1 MKKLSFKGIFVPTI
15 SLFLICLVV
24 AFLLAGTNELTKEP
38 IAQFQEQ
45 KADEAKLQV
54 CPYAVNFDGQEE
66 TDVPVELYRGF
77 DESGNLVGYAIPS
90 SHKGYGGEIEIM
102 VGISIDGEI
111 TGVNI
116 LSINET
122 PGLGMN
128 ATKENFRN
136 QFLGEVPDGGFSA
149 KSEDASKRK
158 IDALTGAT
166 ITSEAVSQA
175 VNKAIDVYRSLEGG
189 GN

>member
-1 MKKLSFKGIFVPTI
+1 MKKIKFKDIFVPTI

-24 AFLLAGTNELTKEP
+24 AFLLAGTNELTKGP
-38 IAQFQEQ
+38 IAESQAK

-54 CPYAVNFDGQEE
+54 CPEAVTFENAQGIEAE
-66 TDVPVELYRGF
+66 AYRGF

-102 VGISIDGEI
+102 VGVTIEGEI
-111 TGVNI
+111 KGVNI

-128 ATKENFRN
+128 ATKESFRN
-136 QFLGEVPDGGFSA
+136 QFLGEAPQNGFTA
-149 KSEDASKRK
+149 KGDISKQQ

-175 VNKAIDVYRSLEGG
+175 VNKALEVYNSLEGS

>member
-1 MKKLSFKGIFVPTI
+1 MKKISFKGIFVPTI
-15 SLFLICLVV
+15 TLFLICLVV

-38 IAQFQEQ
+38 IAELQAQ

-54 CPYAVNFDGQEE
+54 CPDAVSFDGQEE
-66 TDVPVELYRGF
+66 TDVPVEFYRGF

-102 VGISIDGEI
+102 VGINTQGEI

-128 ATKENFRN
+128 ATKETFRN
-136 QFLGEVPDGGFSA
+136 QFFGEVPENGFTA
-149 KSEDASKRK
+149 KDDPSKQK

-175 VNKAIDVYRSLEGG
+175 VNKAIDVYNSVEGG

>member
-1 MKKLSFKGIFVPTI
+1 MKNIKFKDIFVPTL

-38 IAQFQEQ
+38 IAQLQAK
-45 KADEAKLQV
+45 KADQAKLQV
-54 CPYAVNFDGQEE
+54 CPDAVTFDGQEE
-66 TDVPVELYRGF
+66 TDVPVEFYRGF
-77 DESGNLVGYAIPS
+77 DEEGNLVGYAIPS
-90 SHKGYGGEIEIM
+90 SHKGYGGEVEIM
-102 VGISIDGEI
+102 VGISSKGEI

-128 ATKENFRN
+128 ATKESFRN
-136 QFLGEVPDGGFSA
+136 QFLGEIPDKSFTA
-149 KSEDASKRK
+149 KDDPSKEK

>member
-1 MKKLSFKGIFVPTI
+1 MKKINFKDIFVPTI

-24 AFLLAGTNELTKEP
+24 AFLLAGTNELTKGP
-38 IAQFQEQ
+38 IAESQAK

-54 CPYAVNFDGQEE
+54 CPEAVSFDGQEE
-66 TDVPVELYRGF
+66 TDVPVEFYRGF

-90 SHKGYGGEIEIM
+90 SHKGYGGEVEIM
-102 VGISIDGEI
+102 VGITTEGEI

-128 ATKENFRN
+128 ATKESFRN
-136 QFLGEVPDGGFSA
+136 QFKGEIPEGGFTA
-149 KSEDASKRK
+149 KGDPSKQQ

-175 VNKAIDVYRSLEGG
+175 VNKALEVYSSLEGG

>member
-1 MKKLSFKGIFVPTI
+1 MKKISFRDIFVPTI
-15 SLFLICLVV
+15 SLFLICFVV
-24 AFLLAGTNELTKEP
+24 AVLLGGTNELTKEP
-38 IAQFQEQ
+38 IAQLQAQ

-54 CPYAVNFDGQEE
+54 CPDAVSFDGAKGL
-66 TDVPVELYRGF
+66 ELECYRGL
-77 DESGNLVGYAIPS
+77 DADGNVVGYAIPS

-102 VGISIDGEI
+102 VGISTQGEI
-111 TGVNI
+111 TGVTI

-128 ATKENFRN
+128 AKNESFTN
-136 QFLGEVPDGGFSA
+136 QFLTKVPDNGFTA
-149 KSEDASKRK
+149 KSDDASKEK

-175 VNKAIDVYRSLEGG
+175 VNKAIDVYKSLEGG

>member
-1 MKKLSFKGIFVPTI
+1 MKKIKFKDIFVPTI

-24 AFLLAGTNELTKEP
+24 AVLLGGANELTKAP
-38 IAQFQEQ
+38 IAQLQAQ
-45 KADEAKLQV
+45 KADEAKMQV
-54 CPYAVNFDGQEE
+54 CPEAVSFDGEKGLE
-66 TDVPVELYRGF
+66 IEFYRGF
-77 DESGNLVGYAIPS
+77 DKDGNLVGYAIPS

-102 VGISIDGEI
+102 VGISTQGEI
-111 TGVNI
+111 TGVSI

-128 ATKENFRN
+128 AKNEYFTN
-136 QFLGEVPDGGFSA
+136 QFLQDVPDNGFTA
-149 KSEDASKRK
+149 KSDDSSKKK

-175 VNKAIDVYRSLEGG
+175 VNKAIDVYKSLEGG

>member
-1 MKKLSFKGIFVPTI
+1 MKKFDLKTILVPTL

-24 AFLLAGTNELTKEP
+24 AVLLGGTNELTKEP
-38 IAQFQEQ
+38 IARIQAQ

-54 CPYAVNFDGQEE
+54 CPDAVSFDGQEE
-66 TDVPVELYRGF
+66 TDVPVEFYRGL
-77 DESGNLVGYAIPS
+77 DADGNVVGYAIPS

-102 VGISIDGEI
+102 VGINTQGKI
-111 TGVNI
+111 TGVSI

-128 ATKENFRN
+128 ATKEDFRN
-136 QFLGEVPDGGFSA
+136 QFLTDVPDNGFTA
-149 KSEDASKRK
+149 KDDPSKEK

-175 VNKAIDVYRSLEGG
+175 VNKAVNVYKSLEGG

>member
-38 IAQFQEQ
+38 IAQLQAQ
-45 KADEAKLQV
+45 KAEEAKQQV
-54 CPYAVNFDGQEE
+54 CPDAVSFDGQGE
-66 TDVPVELYRGF
+66 TDVPVEFYRGF
-77 DESGNLVGYAIPS
+77 DEGGNLVGYAIPS

-102 VGISIDGEI
+102 VGISAKGEI

-128 ATKENFRN
+128 ATKESFTN
-136 QFLGEVPDGGFSA
+136 QFLGEVPENGFSA
-149 KSEDASKRK
+149 KSEDASKQE

-175 VNKAIDVYRSLEGG
+175 VNKAIDVYKSLEGG

>member
-1 MKKLSFKGIFVPTI
+1 MKKISFKDIFVSTI
-15 SLFLICLVV
+15 TLFMICLVV
-24 AFLLAGTNELTKEP
+24 AVLLGGTNELTKEP
-38 IAQFQEQ
+38 IAQLQAQ

-54 CPYAVNFDGQEE
+54 CPDAVSFDGQEQTE
-66 TDVPVELYRGF
+66 VPVEFYRGF
-77 DESGNLVGYAIPS
+77 DEKGNLTGYAIPS

-102 VGISIDGEI
+102 VGISTQGEI

-128 ATKENFRN
+128 AKKESFTN
-136 QFLGEVPDGGFSA
+136 QFLTSVPENGFTA
-149 KSEDASKRK
+149 KGDASKQK
-158 IDALTGAT
+158 VDALTGAT

-175 VNKAIDVYRSLEGG
+175 VNKAINVYKSLEGG

>member
-1 MKKLSFKGIFVPTI
+1 MKKFNIKDILIPTV
-15 SLFLICLVV
+15 SLLLICLVV
-24 AFLLAGTNELTKEP
+24 AVLLGGTNELTKEP
-38 IAQFQEQ
+38 IAQLQAQ

-54 CPYAVNFDGQEE
+54 CPDAVSFDGAKGLEIE
-66 TDVPVELYRGF
+66 CYRGL
-77 DESGNLVGYAIPS
+77 DVDGNVIGYAIPT

-102 VGISIDGEI
+102 VGINLQGEI
-111 TGVNI
+111 TGVSI

-128 ATKENFRN
+128 AKNEEFTN
-136 QFLGEVPDGGFSA
+136 QFMTRIPENGFTA
-149 KSEDASKRK
+149 KGDDASMQK

-175 VNKAIDVYRSLEGG
+175 VNKAVEVYKSLEGG

>member
-1 MKKLSFKGIFVPTI
+1 MKKLSFKDIFVPTI
-15 SLFLICLVV
+15 SLFIICLVV
-24 AFLLAGTNELTKEP
+24 SFLLAGTNELTKEP
-38 IAQFQEQ
+38 IAQLQAQ
-45 KADEAKLQV
+45 KADEAKMQV
-54 CPYAVNFDGQEE
+54 CPGAVSFDGQEQ
-66 TDVPVELYRGF
+66 TDVPVEFYRGF
-77 DESGNLVGYAIPS
+77 DEDGNLVGYAIPA

-102 VGISIDGEI
+102 VGINVEGEI

-128 ATKENFRN
+128 AAKGEFRN
-136 QFLGEVPDGGFSA
+136 QFLGELPRNGFTA
-149 KSEDASKRK
+149 KSDDASKQK

-175 VNKAIDVYRSLEGG
+175 VNKAINVYNSLEGG

>member
-1 MKKLSFKGIFVPTI
+1 MKRIGFKDIFVPTV
-15 SLFLICLVV
+15 SLFIICLVV
-24 AFLLAGTNELTKEP
+24 AVLLGGTNELTKEP
-38 IAQFQEQ
+38 IAQLQAQ
-45 KADEAKLQV
+45 KADEAKMEV
-54 CPYAVNFDGQEE
+54 CPDAVRFDGQKGMEIE
-66 TDVPVELYRGF
+66 IYRGF
-77 DESGNLVGYAIPS
+77 DKDGNHVGYAIPS

-102 VGISIDGEI
+102 VGINTQGEI
-111 TGVNI
+111 TGVSI

-128 ATKENFRN
+128 ATKDSFTN
-136 QFLGEVPDGGFSA
+136 QFLRTVPDNGFTA
-149 KSEDASKRK
+149 KDDPQKEK

-175 VNKAIDVYRSLEGG
+175 VNKAVDVYKSLEGG

>member
-1 MKKLSFKGIFVPTI
+1 MKKLSFKDIFVPTI

-24 AFLLAGTNELTKEP
+24 AVLLGGTNELTKEP
-38 IAQFQEQ
+38 IAQLQAQ

-54 CPYAVNFDGQEE
+54 CPDAVSFDGQEE
-66 TDVPVELYRGF
+66 TEVPVEFYRGF
-77 DESGNLVGYAIPS
+77 DETGNLVGYAIPS

-102 VGISIDGEI
+102 VGINTEGEI
-111 TGVNI
+111 TGVSI

-128 ATKENFRN
+128 ATKEDFTN
-136 QFLGEVPDGGFSA
+136 QFLKDVPEGGFTA
-149 KSEDASKRK
+149 KADDPSKEK

-175 VNKAIDVYRSLEGG
+175 VNKAINVYKSLEGG

>member
-1 MKKLSFKGIFVPTI
+1 MKKINFKEILVPVI
-15 SLFLICLVV
+15 SLFLICFVV
-24 AFLLAGTNELTKEP
+24 AVLLGTTNELTKDP
-38 IAQFQEQ
+38 IDRLQAQ
-45 KADEAKLQV
+45 KADEAKMQV
-54 CPYAVNFDGQEE
+54 CPDAVSFDGQEE
-66 TDVPVELYRGF
+66 TDVPVEFYRGF
-77 DESGNLVGYAIPS
+77 DENGTLVGYAIPA

-102 VGISIDGEI
+102 VGISTQGEI
-111 TGVNI
+111 TGVSI

-128 ATKENFRN
+128 AKKESFTN
-136 QFLGEVPDGGFSA
+136 QFLTSVPDNGFTA
-149 KSEDASKRK
+149 KSEDPSKQK

-175 VNKAIDVYRSLEGG
+175 VNKAIVVYKSLEGG

>member
-1 MKKLSFKGIFVPTI
+1 MKKINFKDIFIPTI

-38 IAQFQEQ
+38 IAQLQVQ

-54 CPYAVNFDGQEE
+54 CPYAVSFDGQET
-66 TDVPVELYRGF
+66 TDVPVEFYRGY
-77 DESGNLVGYAIPS
+77 DENGNVVGYAIPS
-90 SHKGYGGEIEIM
+90 SHKGYGGEVEIM
-102 VGISIDGEI
+102 VGISLQGEI

-128 ATKENFRN
+128 ATKESFRN
-136 QFLGEVPDGGFSA
+136 QFLGAIPENGFTA
-149 KSEDASKRK
+149 KSDDVSKEK

-175 VNKAIDVYRSLEGG
+175 VNKAINVYESLKGG

>member
-1 MKKLSFKGIFVPTI
+1 MKIKFKDIFVPTI

-24 AFLLAGTNELTKEP
+24 AVLLGGTNELTKEP
-38 IAQFQEQ
+38 IAQLQAQ
-45 KADEAKLQV
+45 KADEAKAQV
-54 CPYAVNFDGQEE
+54 CPGAVSFDGQEQ
-66 TDVPVELYRGF
+66 TDVPVEFYRGF
-77 DESGNLVGYAIPS
+77 DKDGNLVGYAIPS

-102 VGISIDGEI
+102 VGINIEGEI
-111 TGVNI
+111 TGVSI

-128 ATKENFRN
+128 AKNESFTN
-136 QFLGEVPDGGFSA
+136 QFLKDVPENGFTA
-149 KSEDASKRK
+149 KDDPSKEK

-175 VNKAIDVYRSLEGG
+175 VNKAVDVYKSLEGG